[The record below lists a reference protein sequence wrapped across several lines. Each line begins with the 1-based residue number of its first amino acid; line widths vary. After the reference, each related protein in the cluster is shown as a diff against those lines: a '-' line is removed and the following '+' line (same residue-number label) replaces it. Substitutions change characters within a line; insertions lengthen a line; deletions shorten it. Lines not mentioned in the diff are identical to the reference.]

1 MILVGG
7 GGGAFLLTTPTKLI
21 ICCIV
26 ERSYYP
32 TSILISLTTHMA
44 IRGVNVAG
52 SGTIEN

>member
-7 GGGAFLLTTPTKLI
+7 GFLLTTPTKLI